1 MHEIFENFI
10 SHTLVKS
17 FIRTAQ
23 ACKAC
28 LFRYI
33 FSFVR
38 LSKPL
43 PENRPTASEL
53 AQKAFLKEQNDP
65 KSAKNES
72 LNQASAIDPVPRR
85 PNGDQGTA
93 VLGEDLKVEDRSTN
107 VHRSWRWSRSTNIL
121 RYPIGPP
128 TGGPT
133 WSNKKWKRD
142 DWRTE
147 DEKRNSMKIL
157 TKR

>member
-1 MHEIFENFI
+1 M
-10 SHTLVKS
+10 
-17 FIRTAQ
+17 
-23 ACKAC
+23 
-28 LFRYI
+28 
-33 FSFVR
+33 R
-38 LSKPL
+38 LLKPL

-53 AQKAFLKEQNDP
+53 ANNAFLKEPNDS

-72 LNQASAIDPVPRR
+72 LNQSSDIDPVPRR

-93 VLGEDLKVEDRSTN
+93 VLGEHLKAGNRSTN
-107 VHRSWRWSRSTNIL
+107 VHRSWRWSKSTNIL
-121 RYPIGPP
+121 RLPIGPA
-128 TGGPT
+128 TGGQT

-147 DEKRNSMKIL
+147 DKKRNSMKVL